1 MTLAS
6 GEIMGQIFHI
16 AVLGFELHLR
26 LLPSHDALCS
36 GWVKAEGRV
45 SAKEHEVGASPGSQL
60 SGQGTMARGPQPWD
74 HTALPIGPWPGDHTA
89 LPAWTVA
96 PGPHCFACWT
106 MAMGDSLLARRRGV
120 ATLSSAVL
128 QLEKRAASLR
138 ETA

>member
-16 AVLGFELHLR
+16 AFLGFELHLR

-60 SGQGTMARGPQPWD
+60 SGQGTMARGP
-74 HTALPIGPWPGDHTA
+74 
-89 LPAWTVA
+89 
-96 PGPHCFACWT
+96 HCFACL
-106 MAMGDSLLARRRGV
+106 DRGPR
-120 ATLSSAVL
+120 ATLL
-128 QLEKRAASLR
+128 CLLDHGHGR
-138 ETA
+138 